1 MGGRS
6 GQGINSKNGYTTL
19 QNGVQISNNVNEVE
33 MTHYTSNEAAKSIK
47 ENGFNIGSNN
57 MYGEGVY
64 FTNEE
69 LSGDRFQTG
78 VNVSLKNHKQLYV
91 ENDFDINK
99 DVSAATDRRIN
110 NGFQIR
116 QALLDNGYKSIRV
129 KRDNGEI
136 YTVVLDPSIINIKK

>member
-6 GQGINSKNGYTTL
+6 GQSVNRGGFTTL
-19 QNGVQISNNVNEVE
+19 SNGVQISNNVNQVP
-33 MTHYTSNEAAKSIK
+33 MTHYTTNEAAESIK

-64 FTNEE
+64 FTNEK
-69 LSGDRFQTG
+69 LTGDRFQSG
-78 VNVSLKNHKQLYV
+78 INVELKNHKQLYV
-91 ENDFDINK
+91 ENDFNIYK
-99 DVSAATDRRIN
+99 DASNASGKTIN

-116 QALLDNGYKSIRV
+116 QALLDSGYKSIRV
-129 KRDNGEI
+129 KRDNGEV